1 MLRRRVSASF
11 TVGPPLRV
19 HVQFFVSKVMKE
31 KEKEKEKEE
40 EVVLKVTVNRIK
52 KLKTLSAQ

>member
-1 MLRRRVSASF
+1 M
-11 TVGPPLRV
+11 RV
-19 HVQFFVSKVMKE
+19 HVLFFVSKVMKE

>member
-1 MLRRRVSASF
+1 
-11 TVGPPLRV
+11 
-19 HVQFFVSKVMKE
+19 MKE
-31 KEKEKEKEE
+31 EEKEEE

>member
-19 HVQFFVSKVMKE
+19 HVLFFVSKVM